1 MPRRPSKVAIIHVQ
15 NAILQTKDGQKA
27 ASELQG
33 RFAPKK
39 ADLDKKQA
47 DIATLQDQLR
57 KGSATMSEDAKAKL
71 MRDIDANNKSLQR
84 DTEDAQADLDAEQGK
99 IMQELGNKVM
109 AVLEKFATANGYAL
123 VLDVSNPQTP
133 VLWAASAID
142 ITADIVKLYDQA
154 NPGTGAPS
162 TAKPPA
168 GTAPVTPRPAVRP
181 RPRRLRR
188 RSNLWAELAS
198 AQFSTFSGTIR
209 SGGYHE
215 SARRS
220 SFPDICHQCIRPGSA
235 P

>member
-1 MPRRPSKVAIIHVQ
+1 MKKNFVVVPTLVLGMAAMVHAQTPTKVAIIHVQ

-27 ASELQG
+27 AGELQG

-47 DIATLQDQLR
+47 DIASLQDQLR

-84 DTEDAQADLDAEQGK
+84 DTEDAQADLDQEQGK
-99 IMQELGNKVM
+99 IMQELGSKVM

-142 ITADIVKLYDQA
+142 ITSDIVKLYDQA
-154 NPGTGAPS
+154 NPGRRHNQRQACGQLARL
-162 TAKPPA
+162 PPLP
-168 GTAPVTPRPAVRP
+168 GRRLLPRRP
-181 RPRRLRR
+181 RLLRR
-188 RSNLWAELAS
+188 RSNLP
-198 AQFSTFSGTIR
+198 
-209 SGGYHE
+209 GGVL
-215 SARRS
+215 
-220 SFPDICHQCIRPGSA
+220 PP

>member
-1 MPRRPSKVAIIHVQ
+1 M
-15 NAILQTKDGQKA
+15 
-27 ASELQG
+27 QG

-162 TAKPPA
+162 AAKPPA
-168 GTAPVTPRPAVRP
+168 GAAPVTSRPAVP
-181 RPRRLRR
+181 TAPP
-188 RSNLWAELAS
+188 LA
-198 AQFSTFSGTIR
+198 
-209 SGGYHE
+209 
-215 SARRS
+215 
-220 SFPDICHQCIRPGSA
+220 PKKK
-235 P
+235 

>member
-1 MPRRPSKVAIIHVQ
+1 LKKNFVVFPALVLGMAAMAHAQTPAKVAIIHVQ

-39 ADLDKKQA
+39 AALEKKQA
-47 DIATLQDQLR
+47 DIAALQDTLR

-109 AVLEKFATANGYAL
+109 AVLEKYATGNGYAL

-133 VLWAASAID
+133 VLWASQTID
-142 ITADIVKLYDQA
+142 ITGDIVKLYDQA
-154 NPGTGAPS
+154 NPGTGAPAA
-162 TAKPPA
+162 AKPPA
-168 GTAPVTPRPAVRP
+168 GAPAAAKPPAAAAPHTAPAPAP
-181 RPRRLRR
+181 
-188 RSNLWAELAS
+188 AS
-198 AQFSTFSGTIR
+198 KKK
-209 SGGYHE
+209 
-215 SARRS
+215 
-220 SFPDICHQCIRPGSA
+220 
-235 P
+235 